1 MCIKSIYITYP
12 IKNRNANYI
21 YIYMSKFNLHYL
33 FNFILPLKLTII
45 ISSTGVILLI
55 FINNITI
62 K

>member
-1 MCIKSIYITYP
+1 MQI
-12 IKNRNANYI
+12 YI